1 MFLYRKKIEVDPNS
15 GGTHKMTS
23 DDFFRDNKEKFDLI
37 FIDGLHETN
46 QVDRDIENSLKF
58 INKGEPY
65 YYTIVAKKIWHQI
78 VPCIYPKWNGDV
90 WNP

>member
-1 MFLYRKKIEVDPNS
+1 
-15 GGTHKMTS
+15 MTS

-58 INKGEPY
+58 INKGG
-65 YYTIVAKKIWHQI
+65 TILLHDCLPKKYGIKLFLVFI
-78 VPCIYPKWNGDV
+78 LNGMEMFGS
-90 WNP
+90 P